1 MQGFSTLELILAYGL
16 FAAVLA
22 STLLTAMTLPQ
33 SIENGLRQISVLSLD
48 HIVLTASLQE
58 ARYGF
63 ENIHSATT
71 TLGSVDI
78 FSNVIPFDA
87 HTKKILPTSYWLDLA
102 GHTHSVSALGLSADP
117 NYFPDCSRIVRGDW
131 ENPRVITRALAPG
144 DLLPLILPATIRAI
158 TSLSVNSHMLIGIAS
173 STTAKTDP
181 SLFLFS
187 ISSTTA
193 PTYVGSIDNASSTKI
208 GVSSV
213 VATSTYLYAASAVT
227 PDFSTCLTGSA
238 CSQLQVFDIHD
249 PTAPQL
255 ISNITLSTST
265 PPYTLG
271 NNGQS
276 SGKSITYEN
285 GRIYLGLAKGTATTQ
300 EFNILSTEDP
310 VHPQWLGGFHIGRSI
325 TKIIIRDDLAYLAT
339 DDPLQELIVLD
350 VHDPAHIS
358 KVASYDAPGNQI
370 YGYGRDLDISGD
382 HISLGRTYSPD
393 GPEFSLLSLAS
404 STPVLVS
411 SVDLGNPQQRK
422 GVEGVFLKDFLAVLL
437 TNTSIA
443 VWDIY
448 DPSHPTVFT
457 HDISFPGTGLALAC
471 ANNTLYATSLS
482 NSQGY
487 LTIVTSS

>member
-33 SIENGLRQISVLSLD
+33 SVENGLRQITALSLD
-48 HIVLTASLQE
+48 HIVLAASLQE
-58 ARYGF
+58 AQYGF
-63 ENIHSATT
+63 EDIHSATT
-71 TLGSVDI
+71 TLGSLDI
-78 FSNVIPFDA
+78 FSDVIPFDS
-87 HTKKILPTSYWLDLA
+87 HTKKILTTSYWLDLA
-102 GHTHSVSALGLSADP
+102 GHTHSVSALGLGADP
-117 NYFPDCSRIVRGDW
+117 NYFPDCSRIVRRDW
-131 ENPRVITRALAPG
+131 KNPRVITRALAPG

-158 TSLSVNSHMLIGIAS
+158 TSLSVTSDILVGIAS
-173 STTAKTDP
+173 STSAKTDP

-213 VATSTYLYAASAVT
+213 VATSTYLYAANAAT
-227 PDFSTCLTGSA
+227 PDFATCVTGSA

-249 PTAPQL
+249 PTTPQL

-265 PPYTLG
+265 PPYALG

-276 SGKSITYEN
+276 SGKSIAYEN
-285 GRIYLGLAKGTATTQ
+285 SRIYLGLAKGTAATQ

-310 VHPQWLGGFHIGRSI
+310 IHLQWLGGFHIGRSVTRI
-325 TKIIIRDDLAYLAT
+325 LLRGDSAYLAT

-358 KVASYDAPGNQI
+358 KATSYDAPGNQI

-382 HISLGRTYSPD
+382 HIALGRTYSPD
-393 GPEFSLLSLAS
+393 GPEFSLLSLAT
-404 STPVLVS
+404 STPALVS

-422 GVEGVFLKDFLAVLL
+422 GVEGVFLKDFLAILL
-437 TNTSIA
+437 TSTGIA
-443 VWDIY
+443 IWNIY
-448 DPSHPTVFT
+448 DPLHPTIFT
-457 HDISFPGTGLALAC
+457 HDISLPGTGLALAC

-487 LTIVTSS
+487 LTIITGS